1 MDDTLPRASI
11 GSDAMERLRQCARE
25 ASAKAYAPYSRF
37 PVGAALLTRDGRLL
51 GACNVENASFG
62 LSMCAERAVVF
73 AAVAQ
78 GFRDFVAV
86 AVYTP
91 TASVT
96 PPCGACRQ
104 VLHEFAP
111 RAVVVCSNGDPAA
124 ERQYDLAELLPAAF
138 GSASL

>member
-1 MDDTLPRASI
+1 MNDIPPRASI
-11 GSDAMERLRQCARE
+11 GSDAMDRLRQCARE
-25 ASAKAYAPYSRF
+25 AGARAYAPYSRF
-37 PVGAALLTRDGRLL
+37 PVGAALMTRDGRLV

-62 LSMCAERAVVF
+62 LSMCAERAAVF

-78 GFRDFVAV
+78 GLRDFVAV

-91 TASVT
+91 TANVT

-111 RAVVVCSNGDPAA
+111 GAVVVCCNGDAAA
-124 ERQYDLAELLPAAF
+124 ERQYHVADLLPEAF
-138 GSASL
+138 GSTNL